1 MAILRLK
8 YNFWP
13 DKQSHN
19 NPVMYVFMG
28 EVVGETN
35 EIRIAEISWT
45 DEGTNGGIKK
55 KIHAF
60 CISFTRVHSKL
71 NRPLARSCL
80 VRVRGILGGD
90 FRHKRGFGRKVDRV
104 RFCGNRSEDIMV
116 TTK

>member
-45 DEGTNGGIKK
+45 DEGTN
-55 KIHAF
+55 
-60 CISFTRVHSKL
+60 
-71 NRPLARSCL
+71 
-80 VRVRGILGGD
+80 
-90 FRHKRGFGRKVDRV
+90 
-104 RFCGNRSEDIMV
+104 EE
-116 TTK
+116 